1 MTKLTVRERQRR
13 QRHDYVEEAQGYDVW
28 TEYQVIYNRK
38 IIRRCDLE
46 EQAHQFVADYQ
57 AYLRGERDKP

>member
-13 QRHDYVEEAQGYDVW
+13 GYVKEAQGYTAW
-28 TEYQVIYNRK
+28 TEFQVIYNRK
-38 IIRRCDLE
+38 IVGRFDFA
-46 EQAHQFVADYQ
+46 EQAHRYITDYQ